1 MQSLVLAFALSATP
15 VPANADIEQVLPRVI
30 QWRRDFHQHPEL
42 GASEVRTAGV
52 ISEHLK
58 GLGLEVKTGIAVTGV
73 AAVIRG
79 GRPGPR
85 IALRADIDA
94 LPVTEET
101 NLPFAS
107 KVRTTYRGQPVGVMH
122 ACGHDA
128 HTAILMGVAELLVAQ
143 REQLAGEVLLIFQPA
158 EEGPPEPGV
167 PFGARLMIDEGL
179 FADFKPEA
187 VFGLH
192 VWAGLPAGK
201 VAYRSGPTMAIADE
215 WVLKFKG
222 AQTHGSRPWDGIDP
236 LTVAAQ
242 MQLAMQNIVARQV
255 DIVRSPVVLTTG
267 AIRGGVRYNII
278 PEEVE
283 MTGTLRSFD
292 LDVRSD
298 VIRRI
303 EANAQHL
310 AAASGASA
318 TFDISMT
325 APLTSNSNRELTER
339 SGNTL
344 RMTLGEESVVEMPLL
359 TVAEDFSQY
368 STVAPTFFFFVG
380 ATNRETKP
388 REAAPNHSPRFLL
401 DEEALKIGLE
411 AMHALALDRLQ

>member
-1 MQSLVLAFALSATP
+1 MLSAIFAAMLSMTP
-15 VPANADIEQVLPRVI
+15 AAGVDPVLPKVVA
-30 QWRRDFHQHPEL
+30 WRRDFHQHPEL
-42 GASEVRTAGV
+42 GAAEVRTAGIV
-52 ISEHLK
+52 AAHLRS
-58 GLGLEVKTGIAVTGV
+58 LGLDVRTGIAATGV

-79 GRPGPR
+79 GKPGPK
-85 IALRADIDA
+85 IALRADMDA

-101 NLPFAS
+101 GLPFAS
-107 KVRTTYRGQPVGVMH
+107 KVRTSYRGQDVGVMH

-128 HTAILMGVAELLVAQ
+128 HTAILMGVAELLAAG
-143 REQLAGEVLLIFQPA
+143 REELAGDVLLIFQPA

-179 FADFKPEA
+179 FRDFKPEA
-187 VFGLH
+187 VYGLH

-215 WVLKFKG
+215 WVLKISG
-222 AQTHGSRPWDGIDP
+222 EQTHGSRPWDGVDP

-242 MQLAMQNIVARQV
+242 VQLAMQSIVARQV

-278 PEEVE
+278 PEDVE

-292 LDVRSD
+292 ANVRSD
-298 VIRRI
+298 VVARI
-303 EANAQHL
+303 EKTAQHL
-310 AAASGASA
+310 AAASGARS
-318 TFDISMT
+318 TFQISTT
-325 APLTSNSNRELTER
+325 APLTSNSDSALTER
-339 SGNTL
+339 SGSVL
-344 RMTLGEESVVEMPLL
+344 RAALGADTVVEMPLL

-380 ATNRETKP
+380 ATSPEINP
-388 REAAPNHSPRFLL
+388 RDAAPNHSPRFLL
-401 DEEALKIGLE
+401 DEKALEVGLK
-411 AMHALALDRLQ
+411 AMHALARDRLR